1 MELEHQVAFITG
13 AGSGIGRAAARLLAA
28 EGAKVGAFD
37 HDEQAADETVRLIHA
52 DGGGALPLFG
62 DVSLPEEVQRAVDT
76 TARVFGRLDVV
87 CANAGINGVW
97 APFDELTPE
106 EWDRTMAVNL
116 RGTFLTAKYAV
127 PHLRRAGGGSIIIT
141 SSVNGTRVFS
151 NPGASA
157 YSCTKA
163 AQVAFAKTAA
173 LELAKDRIRVNVIC
187 PGLIASNVEGS
198 KEQRHVERAEEPHEF
213 PAGKVP
219 LTDGEPGRAEEVAE
233 VVLFLASKR
242 RSGHVTGTPLWIDG
256 AESLLQG

>member
-1 MELEHQVAFITG
+1 MELEHQIAFITG
-13 AGSGIGRAAARLLAA
+13 AGSGIGRAAARRLAV

-37 HDEQAADETVRLIHA
+37 HDERGAQETVRLIQA
-52 DGGGALPLFG
+52 ARGDAFALAG
-62 DVSLPEEVQRAVDT
+62 DVSRPEDVQRAVDT
-76 TARVFGRLDVV
+76 TAAKFGRLDIVF
-87 CANAGINGVW
+87 ANAGINGAW

-127 PHLRRAGGGSIIIT
+127 PHLRRAGGGSIVIT

-163 AQVAFAKTAA
+163 AQVAFARTAA
-173 LELAKDRIRVNVIC
+173 LELAKDRIRVNVVC
-187 PGLIASNVEGS
+187 PGMIASNVEGS

-219 LTDGEPGRAEEVAE
+219 LTDGRPGRAEDVAE
-233 VVLFLASKR
+233 LVLFLASKR
-242 RSGHVTGTPLWIDG
+242 RSGHITGTPLWIDG

>member
-1 MELEHQVAFITG
+1 MELEHHVAFVTG

-28 EGAKVGAFD
+28 EGAQVGAFD
-37 HDEQAADETVRLIHA
+37 HDAQAVDETVRLIHA
-52 DGGGALPLFG
+52 AGGNALPLAG
-62 DVSLPEEVQRAVDT
+62 DVSIPEDVQRAVDS
-76 TARVFGRLDVV
+76 TASVFGRLDIVL
-87 CANAGINGVW
+87 ANAGINGVW

-173 LELAKDRIRVNVIC
+173 LELAKDRIRVNVV
-187 PGLIASNVEGS
+187 LSRVDRN
-198 KEQRHVERAEEPHEF
+198 QR
-213 PAGKVP
+213 G
-219 LTDGEPGRAEEVAE
+219 GQQGRAP
-233 VVLFLASKR
+233 R
-242 RSGHVTGTPLWIDG
+242 RTRGG
-256 AESLLQG
+256 APRVPRRQGSTHRRRARQSRGRG